1 MERKKAMA
9 NIILITG
16 GAECGKSRWAAT
28 YFSSCNNVLYMR
40 VQPEMNK
47 ETAERIRWNC
57 EKNCVEWDI
66 RTSFSILDE
75 GIKDHEYFIFDNIAS
90 YTSKMMSE
98 LCPDAEHMD
107 DDMKHKIR
115 KKIID
120 DISELIMKVKEADG
134 KMIVI
139 TVETGFSV
147 IPENKVQV
155 AFREI
160 LGAVNQRIANMCSDV
175 YMSASGIQFRI
186 K

>member
-1 MERKKAMA
+1 MA
-9 NIILITG
+9 KIILITG

-28 YFSSCNNVLYMR
+28 YFSACNNVLYMR

-47 ETAERIRWNC
+47 DTAERIRWNC

-75 GIKDHEYFIFDNIAS
+75 GIKDHEYFIFDSIAD
-90 YTSKMMSE
+90 YTSNMIKE
-98 LCPDAEHMD
+98 LCPDDEQMD
-107 DDMKHKIR
+107 EDMKHKIR

-120 DISELIMKVKEADG
+120 DLSELIMKVKEADG
-134 KMIVI
+134 NMIII
-139 TVETGFSV
+139 TVETVFS
-147 IPENKVQV
+147 IISENKIQA
-155 AFREI
+155 AFQEI